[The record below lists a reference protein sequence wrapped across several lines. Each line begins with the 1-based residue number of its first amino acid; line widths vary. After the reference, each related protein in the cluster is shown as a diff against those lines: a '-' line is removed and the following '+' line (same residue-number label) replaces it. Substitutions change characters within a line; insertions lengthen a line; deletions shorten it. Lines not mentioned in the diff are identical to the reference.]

1 MVEFWH
7 GGASGSGKQY
17 PQEKK
22 MANDPLNLD
31 ESGEWAGLWWLP
43 DAPGEQVPGVLRY
56 DPEGGLSLSLIGAF
70 EDRITSN
77 PAPGVTAYHEGTRT
91 WDVIHGAAEQ
101 REITLTGCVP
111 TSGKRTLFAR
121 VKSPDKQTVT
131 AMTAIIG
138 AHVSSDQDAAFSAAE
153 VSVEDLGLWAS
164 SSVFKGFFGAPE
176 GKIDGTGSI
185 SVEPVET
192 QSVVVD
198 ETEFRLE
205 HRHTLPFFDQRKDGT
220 VGIMRDAVF
229 VRAVPAAPFSMSEAR
244 TTASLVQDLIALAT
258 HRAAG
263 VIWLRLLVAGTE
275 STRPNSH
282 PAPRQHADVLY
293 SPAALGKHDAKAVDS
308 NHVFF
313 TCASLPFEEVMPRW
327 CEAHGRLK
335 AATNMILGLRYA
347 PARFVENNLLTAVGA
362 AEVLHRG
369 LLIDEKPFPKAKF
382 KEMREA
388 MLEQVPEEHRGRL
401 RGAIRND
408 PTLRDR
414 LHALAERPGQE
425 AITLL
430 MPDIGHWA
438 KKTTQAR
445 NDLAHEG
452 RTPNHSV
459 EELIA
464 IVRVTTAVVILN
476 VLHELGLSAERQ
488 REIVQ
493 EHPQLRATSRTAGE
507 WLATPQPDS

>member
-1 MVEFWH
+1 
-7 GGASGSGKQY
+7 
-17 PQEKK
+17 

-31 ESGEWAGLWWLP
+31 EAGEWAGLWWLP
-43 DAPGEQVPGVLRY
+43 DDFDEQVPGVLRY
-56 DPEGGLSLSLIGAF
+56 DSEGGLSLSLIGAF

-77 PAPGVTAYHEGTRT
+77 PAPGVTDYHEGTRT

-101 REITLTGCVP
+101 REITLIGCVP
-111 TSGKRTLFAR
+111 KGGKRTLFAR
-121 VKSPDKQTVT
+121 VKSPDKQTVA

-138 AHVSSDQDAAFSAAE
+138 AHVSGEEDAAFSAAE

-164 SSVFKGFFGAPE
+164 SSVFRGFLGAPD

-205 HRHTLPFFDQRKDGT
+205 HRHTLPFFDQRKGGT
-220 VGIMRDAVF
+220 VGRMRDAAF
-229 VRAVPAAPFSMSEAR
+229 VRAVPAAPFSVSEAR
-244 TTASLVQDLIALAT
+244 ATASLVQDLIALAT

-263 VIWLRLLVAGTE
+263 VIWLRLQVAGTE
-275 STRPNSH
+275 SARPNGR

-293 SPAALGKHDAKAVDS
+293 SPAALGKHDAKAVDP
-308 NHVFF
+308 NRVFF
-313 TCASLPFEEVMPRW
+313 TCASLPFDEVVPRW

-347 PARFVENNLLTAVGA
+347 PASFVENNLLTAVGA
-362 AEVLHRG
+362 AEALHRG
-369 LLIDEKPFPKAKF
+369 LRIDEKPFPKAEF
-382 KEMREA
+382 KEMRNA
-388 MLEQVPEEHRGRL
+388 MLAQVPEEHRDRF

-414 LHALAERPGQE
+414 LHALAARPDQE
-425 AITLL
+425 AIALI
-430 MPDIGHWA
+430 MPDVGHWA
-438 KKTTQAR
+438 RRTTRAR

-452 RTPNHSV
+452 STPNHSF

-493 EHPQLRATSRTAGE
+493 EHPQLRVTSRTAGE
-507 WLATPQPDS
+507 WLTAPESDV